1 MADEPPVDALIAR
14 MELARKLAREAGKI
28 LRDMQYEGL
37 HVERKGTIDFVTEAD
52 RKSERHVIKGI
63 RAMFPSDAIWAEES
77 GAAESGVGVSWDAGF
92 GWLVD
97 PLDGTTNYLHGIPHV
112 GVSIGVAYKGVPVV
126 GVVLDPFRDELF
138 HAVRGQGAFRNEQPV
153 EVTRTL
159 ELSQSLLATG
169 FPYDRRQYI
178 DRLLSRV
185 ANAMRESHGVR
196 RFGAA
201 SLDLCWVACGRFD
214 GFFEEGLSPWDMCAG
229 AVIIAEAGGVV
240 TTYEGA
246 SFDLMVPEF
255 VASNGR
261 IHDALLERV
270 VMSGVGRARFTVPD
284 GDMEQ
289 E

>member
-1 MADEPPVDALIAR
+1 VDEPPVDALIAR
-14 MELARKLAREAGKI
+14 MELARNLAREAGKI
-28 LRDMQYEGL
+28 LQDMKYQGL

-52 RKSERHVIKGI
+52 RASERHVINGI

-77 GAAESGVGVSWDAGF
+77 GGAESGVGVPWDEGF

-112 GVSIGVAYKGVPVV
+112 AVSIGVAYRGVPVV
-126 GVVLDPFRDELF
+126 GVVLDPFRKELF
-138 HAVRGQGAFRNEQPV
+138 HAIRGQGAFQNDQPI

-169 FPYDRRQYI
+169 FPYDRRQYV

-196 RFGAA
+196 RFGVA

-214 GFFEEGLSPWDMCAG
+214 GFFEEGLSPWDVCAG
-229 AVIIAEAGGVV
+229 TVITTEAGGMVSS
-240 TTYEGA
+240 YEGA
-246 SFDLMVPEF
+246 DFDLMVPEI

-261 IHDALLERV
+261 IHDALINRV
-270 VMSGVGRARFTVPD
+270 VISGVSRTPFAVPD
-284 GDMEQ
+284 MGKEQ
-289 E
+289 A